1 MNKMIF
7 PNELLIEAVTRARE
21 IETEYYEWEIE
32 EQDFHRFSRK
42 YQRKINEL
50 RNAKVVHHISQK
62 RSLRF
67 KVALVA
73 VIVMLMG
80 SMTILAVSP
89 RSEKMSNFIEE
100 LFQKEPE
107 RMKRTPTKTE
117 VYHKREEVLAG
128 MSEDEIQRLLEKIKA
143 LNLDFEHK
151 YIYEN
156 CFEKWSDPNDLY
168 WNYIENVGQI
178 AVGWKQ
184 DPLYVENV
192 GITAEEWE
200 ESQAQK
206 IYVNNDMDATRFIQ
220 LIAELKESMK
230 TDLLDADF
238 NNLVNN
244 MRLAKE
250 THEVEYLEEVY
261 YILHDMDYYLF
272 RYGPEDV
279 AVYMV
284 DDSTVVKYYGVLE
297 VYQE

>member
-7 PNELLIEAVTRARE
+7 PNELLMDAVTRARE

-32 EQDFHRFSRK
+32 EQEFHRFSRK
-42 YQRKINEL
+42 YQKKVNKL
-50 RNAKVVHHISQK
+50 RDDKVVYHISQK

-89 RSEKMSNFIEE
+89 RSEKMNNFIEE
-100 LFQKEPE
+100 LFHKEPE
-107 RMKRTPTKTE
+107 RIKRTPTKTE

-128 MSEDEIQRLLEKIKA
+128 MSEDEIYRLRENIKA
-143 LNLDFEHK
+143 LNLDFESK

-156 CFEKWSDPNDLY
+156 CFQKWSDPNDLY

-178 AVGWKQ
+178 AIGWKR
-184 DPLYVENV
+184 DPSYADNV
-192 GITAEEWE
+192 GITPEEWE
-200 ESQAQK
+200 ELQAQK
-206 IYVNNDMDATRFIQ
+206 IYVNNDMDATRFIK
-220 LIAELKESMK
+220 LMAELKESVK

-238 NNLVNN
+238 NNMVNN

-250 THEVEYLEEVY
+250 THEVEYLEAVY
-261 YILHDMDYYLF
+261 HILHDMDYYLL

>member
-7 PNELLIEAVTRARE
+7 PRDLLVDAVTRARE
-21 IETEYYEWEIE
+21 IETEYYEWEIK
-32 EQDFHRFSRK
+32 EQEPHRFSHK
-42 YQRKINEL
+42 YQKEINKL
-50 RNAKVVHHISQK
+50 RDDKVVHDIIQK

-67 KVALVA
+67 KIALVA
-73 VIVMLMG
+73 AIVMLMG
-80 SMTILAVSP
+80 SMTILAVNP
-89 RSEKMSNFIEE
+89 RREKMNNIIEE

-107 RMKRTPTKTE
+107 KISRTPTKTE
-117 VYHKREEVLAG
+117 VYKKREEVLEG
-128 MSEDEIQRLLEKIKA
+128 MSEDEIYRLRENIKA
-143 LNLDFEHK
+143 LNLDFESK

-178 AVGWKQ
+178 AIGWKR
-184 DPLYVENV
+184 DPSYAENV
-192 GITAEEWE
+192 GITPEEWE
-200 ESQAQK
+200 ELQAQK
-206 IYVNNDMDATRFIQ
+206 IYVNNDMDATRFIK
-220 LIAELKESMK
+220 LMAELKESMK

-261 YILHDMDYYLF
+261 HILHDMDYYLL

-284 DDSTVVKYYGVLE
+284 DDSTVIKYYGALE
-297 VYQE
+297 VYRE